1 MSATAIAQAAIQYA
15 PQAISAAKSLIAK
28 FAPQVATAVEGVS
41 QTVGTV
47 ADSGIAQNILQ
58 AKDLI
63 SSDTSI
69 TNKLFGLSTHL
80 SETHPEIASKLEGYA
95 IKLLNKA
102 GLSDE
107 EVSFLHDQL
116 TEISSFEAKEESK
129 LTDSKPKVEPTADD
143 VHILINLIAKGD
155 LDPSREEAYIKTL
168 NSQTAVPLAEVKQ
181 KLIEATKKHHPS
193 EQVIEEPPTIN
204 SSGVEQSSSVSILDN
219 SLTDEQ
225 QKIILDASKKIPI
238 QVDNKSLSNLVQE
251 YLPYEGIQ
259 STLSALGVEK
269 PDFFSALTKI
279 AMGGAISLGDYK
291 TTVSSLL
298 SAFTISIENQDHAL
312 NNFHTKHEMSIA
324 QGKPKQVENVDSQA
338 GEAKPAENKLP
349 QTKEELESLVQ
360 ERIASAG
367 HSTTPGDENPIGQI
381 LHGVSSIVLGEFSN
395 MSSEVGWL
403 MKFYLK
409 SKGVE
414 NLDQNTVKSY
424 LNKFTEG
431 DFIQNLATYLKSS
444 DKNEVLKT
452 VAEKDQTAI
461 KWIGNLVSI
470 GAHTPS
476 WVLDTVA
483 MAGTALDYTAEIL
496 HHVPVIGGLLKIP
509 FLRKGIVG
517 ISQFA
522 GRFTKDIKL
531 IKQGAENL
539 VGVPKPETV
548 KNPEPELATANT

>member
-1 MSATAIAQAAIQYA
+1 MSATVIAQAAIQYA
-15 PQAISAAKSLIAK
+15 PQAISAAKSLVAK
-28 FAPQVATAVEGVS
+28 FAPQIASTVEATAQVAGS
-41 QTVGTV
+41 V

-63 SSDTSI
+63 SSDASI

-95 IKLLNKA
+95 IKLLTKT

-107 EVSFLHDQL
+107 EISFLHDQV
-116 TEISSFEAKEESK
+116 TKISSFEAKEESK
-129 LTDSKPKVEPTADD
+129 LTDSKPKVEPAADD
-143 VHILINLIAKGD
+143 VHILINLIAKGG
-155 LDPSREEAYIKTL
+155 LEPSVEAAYIETL
-168 NSQTAVPLAEVKQ
+168 NHQTAVPLAEVKQ
-181 KLIEATKKHHPS
+181 RLKEAIEKHHPS
-193 EQVIEEPPTIN
+193 EQAVEETPTIN
-204 SSGVEQSSSVSILDN
+204 SSGVEQSSSISILDN
-219 SLTDEQ
+219 SLTDAQ
-225 QKIILDASKKIPI
+225 QKTILEVAKTIRFKDINLSNIIKENLPLPGTQDTLSILGERQSNFF
-238 QVDNKSLSNLVQE
+238 QVLTSIATGEKVSLS
-251 YLPYEGIQ
+251 
-259 STLSALGVEK
+259 
-269 PDFFSALTKI
+269 
-279 AMGGAISLGDYK
+279 DYK
-291 TTVSSLL
+291 TTISSLL
-298 SAFTISIENQDHAL
+298 GAFQVVPEDKEIGLNHLHNQY
-312 NNFHTKHEMSIA
+312 EISIA
-324 QGKPKQVENVDSQA
+324 QAKPKQVENTDSQA
-338 GEAKPAENKLP
+338 GEAKPTENKLP

-431 DFIQNLATYLKSS
+431 DFIQNLTAYLKSS
-444 DKNEVLKT
+444 DKNEAIKT
-452 VAEKDQTAI
+452 VSEKDQTAI

-496 HHVPVIGGLLKIP
+496 HHVPVIGRLLKIP

-539 VGVPKPETV
+539 VGVLPKAETV
-548 KNPEPELATANT
+548 KAPEPELATANK